1 MIDVEALA
9 VEAGISGVLH
19 REEVARLVC
28 MALEEAARV
37 CEQNAW
43 SNSATPLLGP
53 ELGSVKCA
61 AAVRAL
67 KPS

>member
-37 CEQNAW
+37 AESIGTDASQRK
-43 SNSATPLLGP
+43 
-53 ELGSVKCA
+53 VA
-61 AAVRAL
+61 AAEIRAL